1 MISGPRFKTCWERP
15 DRKMKPRSPSKE
27 PAGFNNRFPILKSWL
42 CRKSKSVASQTRLT
56 PCKPSTP
63 GPMRSVS
70 SSTGKVPRHVN
81 LNVVKS
87 IVLNLPPFVLPVG
100 VFVNEEPEKVR
111 KTMDECGL
119 ALAQIH
125 GDESAEYCE
134 SLGRPVIR
142 GIRLRD
148 RNTLFAMAEYKGR
161 SRVRGFVLDAFSTTA
176 YGGTGK
182 TADWDLATEAA
193 QSFSFLL
200 AGGLT
205 ADNVQEAI
213 RKVRPYGV
221 DVSSG
226 VEARSGQERSGQS
239 DGLHP
244 SRQTCLTLK

>member
-1 MISGPRFKTCWERP
+1 MALPKIKICGITNQI
-15 DRKMKPRSPSKE
+15 DALQAVD
-27 PAGFNNRFPILKSWL
+27 AGADALGFVFYKKS
-42 CRKSKSVASQTRLT
+42 
-56 PCKPSTP
+56 
-63 GPMRSVS
+63 
-70 SSTGKVPRHVN
+70 PRHVN

-87 IVLNLPPFVLPVG
+87 IVADLPPFVLPVG
-100 VFVNEEPEKVR
+100 VFVNEDPNRVR

-148 RNTLFAMAEYKGR
+148 HNTLFAMAEYKGR
-161 SRVRGFVLDAFSTTA
+161 ARVRGFVLDAFSETA

-182 TADWDLATEAA
+182 TADWNLATKAA

-205 ADNVQEAI
+205 ANNVQEAI
-213 RKVRPYGV
+213 RTVQPYGV

-226 VEARSGQERSGQS
+226 VEAGPGKKDPAKVTAFIRAVKLVSS
-239 DGLHP
+239 
-244 SRQTCLTLK
+244 